1 MEESR
6 QSGFSLIGVLAAV
19 VIIGIMATLAVPRFT
34 AMLATANTAKIQS
47 DLSTLDAAIALYQLE
62 QGTTPSSIDQ
72 LSPYINN
79 IGNLKPPTGKCQLVK
94 EGLTTIKAKAYM
106 VTTVTDS
113 KDADGGT
120 RATCDGYKAEDFGHG
135 ASNAGK

>member
-34 AMLATANTAKIQS
+34 AMLAAANTAKIQS